1 MPSCWFPGVVERAR
15 PLLGTLVAIRVC
27 GMPDAQAHQAV
38 NAAFEDIALIHD
50 RMSFHQADSDVSRL
64 NREAL
69 HRPVA
74 VHPDTLEVLRW
85 SRRLAEGSRGCFDI
99 TVAAELVDWG
109 LLPPPAGPRRPDPE
123 GSWRDIELLAD
134 GTIRFDR
141 PVWIDLG
148 GIAKGYAV
156 DRAVERLRARGVTQ
170 CCVNAGGDLRVLG
183 PEAERVRLRLES
195 PGNERLPVIEVENGS
210 VASSGGHLARHRDLD
225 GFRGPHVHG
234 KRRQPVGTHS
244 FACVVADH
252 CVVADAL
259 TKVVLA
265 QGTRSAGLLRHY
277 GATAHLHSARHGW
290 RTFGTHA

>member
-1 MPSCWFPGVVERAR
+1 MA
-15 PLLGTLVAIRVC
+15 
-27 GMPDAQAHQAV
+27 DAQAHLAID
-38 NAAFEDIALIHD
+38 AAFRDVALIHD
-50 RMSFHQADSDVSRL
+50 RMSFHQAGSDVSRL

-74 VHPDTLEVLRW
+74 VHPHTLEVLRW

-109 LLPPPAGPRRPDPE
+109 LLPPPDSPRRPDPE

-134 GTIRFDR
+134 GTIHFGR

-183 PEAERVRLRLES
+183 PEAERVRLRLE
-195 PGNERLPVIEVENGS
+195 PRANERLPVIEVENGS
-210 VASSGGHLARHRDLD
+210 VASSGGHLARRRDLD
-225 GFRGPHVHG
+225 GFCGPHVHG
-234 KRRQPVGTHS
+234 ERRQPVGTHS
-244 FACVVADH
+244 FACVVADR

-265 QGTRSAGLLRHY
+265 QGVRSAGLLRRY
-277 GATAHLHSARHGW
+277 GAIAHLHSARHGW
-290 RTFGTHA
+290 RTFGADA